1 MRELGIDLSD
11 GVPRRLE
18 RADAEWADVV
28 VTMGC
33 GDECPVVP
41 GRRYDDWELS
51 DPAGRSLEEVRAIRN
66 DIAGRV
72 EALVSE
78 LER

>member
-1 MRELGIDLSD
+1 MAFR
-11 GVPRRLE
+11 GVSS
-18 RADAEWADVV
+18 
-28 VTMGC
+28 
-33 GDECPVVP
+33 VP